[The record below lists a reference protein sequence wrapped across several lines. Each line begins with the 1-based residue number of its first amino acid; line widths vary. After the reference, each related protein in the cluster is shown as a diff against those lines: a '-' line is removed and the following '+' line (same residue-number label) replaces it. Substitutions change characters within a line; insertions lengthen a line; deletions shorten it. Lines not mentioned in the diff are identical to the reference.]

1 MTFLALGRRLASGV
15 FVIWIVIS
23 ITFLISHV
31 IPADP
36 ARAAAGLNA
45 GAEQVEATAEALGLN
60 DPVWTQYENYL
71 SGLLHG
77 DLGTSF
83 STRQPLRGDL
93 LAAIPATFELVLWSM
108 AIYIVLGIGVGL
120 WWGSTRSRRVSNV
133 TRTIVSMCVAMPVF
147 WVALMLQMWLAGRLG
162 WAPIQGRLSNGLTA
176 PAQTTGFHTIDAV
189 LSGQPSVFW
198 DTVWHLL
205 LPVTTLVIWLC
216 ALAARVTST
225 AVSEEWRAAYVRT
238 ARAKGASRTRTITHH
253 IFRNAMNPVV
263 TVLGMQFGWLLGGT
277 VLVEVV
283 FSWPGIGLYMF
294 SAMQVFDYPVILAV
308 TIVIS
313 VAFVIVNLIVDFLYP
328 VLDPRL
334 RVSRN
339 S

>member
-1 MTFLALGRRLASGV
+1 
-15 FVIWIVIS
+15 
-23 ITFLISHV
+23 
-31 IPADP
+31 
-36 ARAAAGLNA
+36 
-45 GAEQVEATAEALGLN
+45 
-60 DPVWTQYENYL
+60 
-71 SGLLHG
+71 
-77 DLGTSF
+77 
-83 STRQPLRGDL
+83 
-93 LAAIPATFELVLWSM
+93 
-108 AIYIVLGIGVGL
+108 
-120 WWGSTRSRRVSNV
+120 
-133 TRTIVSMCVAMPVF
+133 MPVF

-176 PAQTTGFHTIDAV
+176 PAQTTGFYTIDAV

-205 LPVTTLVIWLC
+205 LPVTTLVIWLF

-313 VAFVIVNLIVDFLYP
+313 VAFVIVNLIVDLLYP